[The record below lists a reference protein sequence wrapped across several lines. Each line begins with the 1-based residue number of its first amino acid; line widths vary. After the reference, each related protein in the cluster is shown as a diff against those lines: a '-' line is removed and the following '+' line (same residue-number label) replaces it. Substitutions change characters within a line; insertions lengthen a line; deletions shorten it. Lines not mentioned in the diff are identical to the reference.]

1 MNRNMRAWFAPLDRM
16 PPLYPCDAG
25 LASAAACTKAA
36 QKLVQISAGGVP
48 SARMRGRRMA
58 PKLNKTSAGIFVV
71 LTMFL
76 ALMGPTPGAAA
87 AGLDKKSSADAKK
100 ATQLY
105 KQGSYEEAAA
115 VFLQLSI
122 DNPGMPVFVR
132 NLGAC
137 YYYLRRPDPALSN
150 LREYLVKKKDVTP
163 EDRAEVEGWIAEMD
177 QLRQHGSA
185 PAAAALPVAPMP
197 PAYAPAPPAAPVVM
211 PETPPA
217 APPQAPFAPAPSYN
231 APQPQYASP
240 QPQYASPQPQ
250 YASPQPQYSSPQ
262 PQYSSPQPQYSS
274 PQPQYS
280 SPQPQYSSPATAPP
294 PALGSNVA
302 TAQVP
307 PPVESGS
314 GVKTAGWVVG
324 GVGVAGLVFGGV
336 FSYLASSNYSD
347 IEKKYDPGKKS
358 DGDNYAIA
366 QWVCYGVG
374 AAAIVTAVI
383 LLATGKDTSPKSVV
397 LAPTVGPGIAGA
409 ALTGSF

>member
-48 SARMRGRRMA
+48 SARMRGRRMV

-250 YASPQPQYSSPQ
+250 YSSPQ

>member
-16 PPLYPCDAG
+16 PLYPCDAG

-48 SARMRGRRMA
+48 SARMRGRRMV

-274 PQPQYS
+274 P
-280 SPQPQYSSPATAPP
+280 ATAPP

-347 IEKKYDPGKKS
+347 IEKEYDPGKKS

>member
-48 SARMRGRRMA
+48 SARMRGRRMV

-240 QPQYASPQPQ
+240 QPQY
-250 YASPQPQYSSPQ
+250 
-262 PQYSSPQPQYSS
+262 SS

>member
-16 PPLYPCDAG
+16 PLYPCDAG

-48 SARMRGRRMA
+48 SARMRGRRMV

-197 PAYAPAPPAAPVVM
+197 PAYSPPPPAAPVVM

-240 QPQYASPQPQ
+240 QPQY
-250 YASPQPQYSSPQ
+250 
-262 PQYSSPQPQYSS
+262 
-274 PQPQYS
+274 S

-307 PPVESGS
+307 PPVESSS

-324 GVGVAGLVFGGV
+324 GVGVVGLVFGGV
-336 FSYLASSNYSD
+336 FSYLAASNYSD

>member
-1 MNRNMRAWFAPLDRM
+1 M
-16 PPLYPCDAG
+16 
-25 LASAAACTKAA
+25 
-36 QKLVQISAGGVP
+36 V
-48 SARMRGRRMA
+48 

-105 KQGSYEEAAA
+105 KQGNYEEAAA
-115 VFLQLSI
+115 AFLQLSI

-197 PAYAPAPPAAPVVM
+197 PAYSPPPPAAPVVM

-231 APQPQYASP
+231 APAPQYS
-240 QPQYASPQPQ
+240 
-250 YASPQPQYSSPQ
+250 SPQPQYSSPQ

-307 PPVESGS
+307 PPVESSS

-324 GVGVAGLVFGGV
+324 GVGVVGLVFGGV
-336 FSYLASSNYSD
+336 FSYLAASNYSD

-383 LLATGKDTSPKSVV
+383 LLATGKNTPPKSVV

-409 ALTGSF
+409 ALSGSF

>member
-48 SARMRGRRMA
+48 SARMRGRRMV

-250 YASPQPQYSSPQ
+250 Y
-262 PQYSSPQPQYSS
+262 
-274 PQPQYS
+274 S

>member
-48 SARMRGRRMA
+48 SARMRGRRMV

-280 SPQPQYSSPATAPP
+280 SPATAPP

>member
-1 MNRNMRAWFAPLDRM
+1 M
-16 PPLYPCDAG
+16 
-25 LASAAACTKAA
+25 
-36 QKLVQISAGGVP
+36 V
-48 SARMRGRRMA
+48 

-105 KQGSYEEAAA
+105 KQGNYEEAAA
-115 VFLQLSI
+115 AFLQLSI

-197 PAYAPAPPAAPVVM
+197 PAYSPPPPAAPVVM

-231 APQPQYASP
+231 APA
-240 QPQYASPQPQ
+240 
-250 YASPQPQYSSPQ
+250 
-262 PQYSSPQPQYSS
+262 PQYSS

-307 PPVESGS
+307 PPVESSS

-324 GVGVAGLVFGGV
+324 GVGVVGLVFGGV
-336 FSYLASSNYSD
+336 FSYLAASNYSD

-366 QWVCYGVG
+366 QLVCYGVG

-383 LLATGKDTSPKSVV
+383 LLATGKNTPPKSVV

-409 ALTGSF
+409 ALSGSF

>member
-48 SARMRGRRMA
+48 SARMRGRRMV

-240 QPQYASPQPQ
+240 QPQY
-250 YASPQPQYSSPQ
+250 
-262 PQYSSPQPQYSS
+262 
-274 PQPQYS
+274 S

>member
-48 SARMRGRRMA
+48 SARMRGRRMV

-262 PQYSSPQPQYSS
+262 PQYSSP
-274 PQPQYS
+274 
-280 SPQPQYSSPATAPP
+280 ATAPP

>member
-48 SARMRGRRMA
+48 SARMRGRRMV

-231 APQPQYASP
+231 APA
-240 QPQYASPQPQ
+240 
-250 YASPQPQYSSPQ
+250 PQYSSPQ

>member
-48 SARMRGRRMA
+48 SARMRGRRMV

-231 APQPQYASP
+231 APQPQY
-240 QPQYASPQPQ
+240 
-250 YASPQPQYSSPQ
+250 
-262 PQYSSPQPQYSS
+262 SS

>member
-1 MNRNMRAWFAPLDRM
+1 M
-16 PPLYPCDAG
+16 
-25 LASAAACTKAA
+25 
-36 QKLVQISAGGVP
+36 V
-48 SARMRGRRMA
+48 

-250 YASPQPQYSSPQ
+250 Y
-262 PQYSSPQPQYSS
+262 SS

>member
-16 PPLYPCDAG
+16 PLYPCDAG

-48 SARMRGRRMA
+48 SARMRGRRMV

-76 ALMGPTPGAAA
+76 ALMGPTPNRNCIGILVALVMTLALMGLEPGAAA
-87 AGLDKKSSADAKK
+87 AGLDKKGSADAKN

-197 PAYAPAPPAAPVVM
+197 PAYAPRHKRRSLRLHHTMRPNRNTLRPNRNTLRPNRNTLRPNRNILRPNRNTLRPNRNTLRPNRNTLRPQLRLLQRWAQTLPPPKCLRPWNPAAVSRQRV
-211 PETPPA
+211 
-217 APPQAPFAPAPSYN
+217 
-231 APQPQYASP
+231 
-240 QPQYASPQPQ
+240 
-250 YASPQPQYSSPQ
+250 
-262 PQYSSPQPQYSS
+262 
-274 PQPQYS
+274 
-280 SPQPQYSSPATAPP
+280 
-294 PALGSNVA
+294 
-302 TAQVP
+302 
-307 PPVESGS
+307 
-314 GVKTAGWVVG
+314 GW
-324 GVGVAGLVFGGV
+324 
-336 FSYLASSNYSD
+336 
-347 IEKKYDPGKKS
+347 
-358 DGDNYAIA
+358 
-366 QWVCYGVG
+366 
-374 AAAIVTAVI
+374 
-383 LLATGKDTSPKSVV
+383 
-397 LAPTVGPGIAGA
+397 
-409 ALTGSF
+409 

>member
-48 SARMRGRRMA
+48 SARMRGRRMV

-250 YASPQPQYSSPQ
+250 YSSPQ
-262 PQYSSPQPQYSS
+262 PQYSSPQQQYSS

>member
-48 SARMRGRRMA
+48 SARMRGRRMV

-250 YASPQPQYSSPQ
+250 YSSPQ
-262 PQYSSPQPQYSS
+262 PQYSSPQPQYAS

>member
-1 MNRNMRAWFAPLDRM
+1 M
-16 PPLYPCDAG
+16 
-25 LASAAACTKAA
+25 
-36 QKLVQISAGGVP
+36 V
-48 SARMRGRRMA
+48 

-240 QPQYASPQPQ
+240 QPQY
-250 YASPQPQYSSPQ
+250 SSPQ